1 MQRPWWK
8 SPLLLSLMALL
19 IVGAGITIFS
29 VLAIARALKPPPRV
43 DHALNAEESKT
54 IEDAIALMRTRGLTS
69 EATQA
74 TQIERIGLWHAAS
87 PTDGYLKRAEQAGDT
102 PFAYTLSSG
111 HHPSAIVLAPRFFT
125 ETTPTA
131 RAALMIHEMGHYRA
145 YVQTGHSDEYDGYKA
160 EYDTHTKLGMGESD
174 GLTYFSMLDG
184 VVENVA
190 PRLPVY
196 KTYPDVQGYIQQST
210 NG

>member
-1 MQRPWWK
+1 VEKPAPPQPHGLVDRWCRNHHFQRP
-8 SPLLLSLMALL
+8 
-19 IVGAGITIFS
+19 GN
-29 VLAIARALKPPPRV
+29 RPRTET
-43 DHALNAEESKT
+43 AASRRPCLEC
-54 IEDAIALMRTRGLTS
+54 RS

-160 EYDTHTKLGMGESD
+160 EYDTHTKLGLGESD